1 MVNDI
6 ALFTSCIIV
15 FSPDLEKAKVNL
27 TNKNEMPF
35 YDKKEKWIEC
45 LSK

>member
-15 FSPDLEKAKVNL
+15 FSPDLEKTKVNL
-27 TNKNEMPF
+27 TNKNEMQF
-35 YDKKEKWIEC
+35 YNKTEKWIES